1 MSGPEPGA
9 AAPAKPDGQAAP
21 GKLDGAAAPGKLGGA
36 AAPGKLDGAAAPIE
50 DYALIG
56 DCATAALVSRA
67 GSIDWLCV
75 PRLDS
80 NACLAALLGTPEN
93 GRWLIC
99 AADGQARVT
108 RRYVPDTMV
117 LETTFE
123 TPSGCVTMTD
133 FMIPEQANSSIL
145 RILRGVRGRLGM
157 RLHATLRFDYGL
169 SVPWVTRLDDGSG
182 LRAIAGP
189 DMVVVRSPVEVRG
202 EGMSSVA
209 EFEVAEGESL
219 AFELTHVASHLPLPA
234 AVDAEAA
241 LKLTL
246 AYWTEWS
253 ARCTYSGPFKET
265 LQRSLL
271 TLKALTYAP
280 TGGIAAAATTSLP
293 EKLGGVRNWDY
304 RFCWLRDATLT
315 LMSMMHAGYVA
326 EAEAWRRWLQRSIAG
341 SPDQMQIMYGLA
353 GERRLA
359 EWEVDG
365 LPGYQGA
372 APVRIGNAAHEQLQL
387 DVYGEVMDAFYQGR
401 RAGLGDDEDNHG
413 LQRALLKRLEDLW
426 RTPDQGMWESR
437 GPARHYTS
445 SKVMAWVA
453 FDRAVRY
460 ADEFGMEGPADDWR
474 RVRDEIHA
482 EVCEH
487 GWNEKKGCFTQ
498 YFGGDALDASLLAMA
513 LVGFLPP
520 DDPRVVAT
528 LAAIERELVVD
539 GLVLRY
545 RTDDEDADGLPSGE
559 GVFLACSFWLA
570 DNMVLQGRGP
580 EARKLFERL
589 LELRNDLGLLSEEYD
604 PREKRM
610 TGNFPQAFSHIGLIN
625 TVFNLGEDGPARDRA
640 AVAD

>member
-1 MSGPEPGA
+1 LS
-9 AAPAKPDGQAAP
+9 AAPEGSAP
-21 GKLDGAAAPGKLGGA
+21 
-36 AAPGKLDGAAAPIE
+36 PIE

-56 DCATAALVSRA
+56 DCTTAALVSRS

-80 NACLAALLGTPEN
+80 NACLAALLGTPDN
-93 GRWLIC
+93 GRWSIRP
-99 AADGQARVT
+99 ADEQAKVT
-108 RRYVPDTMV
+108 RRYVPGTMV

-123 TPSGCVTMTD
+123 TSSGCVTITD

-145 RILRGVRGRLGM
+145 RILRGVRGTVDM

-169 SVPWVTRLDDGSG
+169 TVPWVTRLEDGSG

-189 DMVVVRSPVEVRG
+189 DMMVIRSPVQVRG

-209 EFEVAEGESL
+209 EFGVAAGESL
-219 AFELTHVASHLPLPA
+219 SFEATHVASHLPIPDA
-234 AVDAEAA
+234 IDAEAA

-253 ARCTYSGPFKET
+253 GRCTYAGPWKET

-304 RFCWLRDATLT
+304 RYCWLRDATLT

-326 EAEAWRRWLQRSIAG
+326 EAESWRQWLQRSIAG

-359 EWEVDG
+359 EWEVEG

-372 APVRIGNAAHEQLQL
+372 APVRVGNAAHSQLQL

-401 RAGLGDDEDNHG
+401 RAGLGDDANNHG
-413 LQRALLKRLEDLW
+413 LQRALLHRLEELW
-426 RTPDQGMWESR
+426 HLPDQGMWESR
-437 GPARHYTS
+437 GPPRHYTS

-453 FDRAVRY
+453 FDRAVRFSE
-460 ADEFGMEGPADDWR
+460 EFAMEGPADDWR
-474 RVRDEIHA
+474 RLRDEIHA
-482 EVCEH
+482 EVCEK
-487 GWNEKKGCFTQ
+487 GWNARKNCFTQ
-498 YFGGDALDASLLAMA
+498 YFGGEELDASLLSMA

-520 DDPRVVAT
+520 DDPRVVST
-528 LAAIERELVVD
+528 LAAVERELVVD

-545 RTDDEDADGLPSGE
+545 RTDDEDADGLPKGE

-570 DNMVLQGRGP
+570 DNMVLQGRKD
-580 EARKLFERL
+580 EARALFDRL
-589 LELRNDLGLLSEEYD
+589 LALQNDVGLLSEEYD
-604 PREKRM
+604 PRERRM

-625 TVFNLGEDGPARDRA
+625 TIFNLGEHGPALHRA
-640 AVAD
+640 AA